1 MINNTQKSG
10 FDGDIIANSSV
21 SQELT
26 MSKKPVQVSKKKLNV
41 PGLISF
47 ILFFLVF
54 PLLFIPWQ
62 RLFVLRSN
70 TISVL
75 VISIIGLFVIG
86 ILMLGFA
93 IFALVLSRKRK
104 GMLKGTWMAIVGLVL
119 GIICAGYSGFIIVDY
134 FIHGRP

>member
-21 SQELT
+21 SQEFT
-26 MSKKPVQVSKKKLNV
+26 MSKKPVPVLKKKLNV

-47 ILFFLVF
+47 VLFFLVF
-54 PLLFIPWQ
+54 PLLLIPWQ

-104 GMLKGTWMAIVGLVL
+104 GQLKGTWLAIVGLVL
-119 GIICAGYSGFIIVDY
+119 GIISAGYSGFIIVDY